1 MQFKTNIKCG
11 GCIEKVTPFLNEVA
25 GKDGW
30 KVDTANPE
38 KILTITADKGLTSS
52 DVIKAVK
59 QSGFI
64 AKEL

>member
-11 GCIEKVTPFLNEVA
+11 GCIEKVTPFLNAVA